1 MNLILLPV
9 LLLYFLQQRN
19 NLIQSIEEIND
30 KGDAYSPKNRAIKRA
45 SIPVTS
51 IISKLLPIHPFPKFH
66 CVIGKEGHMAH
77 LAVVLGF

>member
-30 KGDAYSPKNRAIKRA
+30 KGDAYSPKKQGDKKSQYTCHI
-45 SIPVTS
+45 
-51 IISKLLPIHPFPKFH
+51 FH
-66 CVIGKEGHMAH
+66 
-77 LAVVLGF
+77 FQPP